1 MLSNSSRISFFT
13 MEKSIIT
20 YDSYSF
26 WANCLASVDL
36 PTRRAPSIS
45 TAVLP
50 LRLFFQSSSFSYN
63 FLLNILIIFGYQ
75 NYYFGT
81 KIGKIFISSQSFS
94 AKSQEFSQSLGKM
107 GRFWRVGGVIG
118 GWRFWGKWVEESADF
133 WGKVLTRGCRCCNFV
148 EYLVLLP
155 CYALSLTAF
164 GL

>member
-1 MLSNSSRISFFT
+1 MLSNSCRISYLT

-20 YDSYSF
+20 YDSYSL
-26 WANCLASVDL
+26 WANCLTSVDL
-36 PTRRAPSIS
+36 PTRRAPSIR

-94 AKSQEFSQSLGKM
+94 AKSPIFSQSFSAKSTEFSQSLGKM
-107 GRFWRVGGVIG
+107 GRFWRVGALLGG
-118 GWRFWGKWVEESADF
+118 GDFGGNGWR
-133 WGKVLTRGCRCCNFV
+133 KVQI
-148 EYLVLLP
+148 
-155 CYALSLTAF
+155 F
-164 GL
+164 GEKY